1 MYPLPSKGGKS
12 LYLGE
17 SHRTIFDRMSE
28 HFGKL
33 NNCQKDSSLTK
44 HWKNFHP
51 DMKKPPKF
59 TVKVESTH
67 LSATERQVAEAIAI
81 EDSQY
86 DNLLNSKAEW
96 GLNSIPRQRT
106 VVDSDII
113 ISGQNGPKVNSQKEE
128 GQIMNAPKVA
138 ITNSSFE
145 TQYSQRKR
153 MLRLDNKEKREKE
166 KELVAEAKNTL
177 FRHAKEMKKGI
188 KRLAEDQNSILDAKR
203 ARENVNTMM
212 VPSKNSS
219 CDGSQGQMSKLIQ
232 NDQANF
238 QQNPT

>member
-1 MYPLPSKGGKS
+1 M
-12 LYLGE
+12 
-17 SHRTIFDRMSE
+17 
-28 HFGKL
+28 
-33 NNCQKDSSLTK
+33 
-44 HWKNFHP
+44 
-51 DMKKPPKF
+51 
-59 TVKVESTH
+59 
-67 LSATERQVAEAIAI
+67 AEAIAI

-106 VVDSDII
+106 VVDSEII
-113 ISGQNGPKVNSQKEE
+113 ISGRNGLKVNSQKEE

-153 MLRLDNKEKREKE
+153 MLRLDNKEKRERE